1 MNPDRQ
7 FAQMQ
12 ARQDQAAINERRRIK
27 HLPVAQALRNP
38 NLAPDIIAAA
48 MRQIELWRNQHLC
61 SQDYISAWEALL
73 IDPLLAAKMLEE
85 HSLNAI
91 QMRQNSPFVATIR
104 QFQAVSDVA

>member
-12 ARQDQAAINERRRIK
+12 ARQEQAAINERRRLK

-38 NLAPDIIAAA
+38 NLAHGIIAAA
-48 MRQIELWRNQHLC
+48 RQQIELWRSQHLC
-61 SQDYISAWEALL
+61 SQDYIVAWEALL
-73 IDPLLAAKMLEE
+73 ANPLLAAELLEE

-104 QFQAVSDVA
+104 QFQALSDAA

>member
-38 NLAPDIIAAA
+38 NLAPGIITAAR
-48 MRQIELWRNQHLC
+48 RQIELWRSQHLC
-61 SQDYISAWEALL
+61 SQDYITAWEALL
-73 IDPLLAAKMLEE
+73 AEPLLAAKLLEE
-85 HSLNAI
+85 HSLYAI

-104 QFQAVSDVA
+104 QFQAVSDAA